1 MPAFGESV
9 LRYQDGVTVM
19 DSLESKVAVITG
31 AASGI
36 GWGMAREF
44 GREGMRV
51 VLSDVSE
58 ERLNNAVAE
67 LQSDGI
73 ECIGEVADVRS
84 AAAVDA
90 LARTAVEA
98 YGQVH
103 VICNNAGVGVFGRQ
117 WELSEQDWAWAI
129 DICLWGVIN
138 GVRAFVPR
146 MLASG
151 APCHVVNTASM
162 GGLLSAPFVGPYAT
176 AKHAVVGLS
185 KSLRA
190 ELGGTNVGV
199 TLVCPGNVR
208 TDVART
214 MRERHHGQRRGGS
227 TDLDAFLGLLE
238 TGLQDEN
245 AMDPADVGKLV
256 VQAIKANQFWLLPNG
271 APQLP
276 LVEADFDEMRSSSC
290 SFVTE

>member
-1 MPAFGESV
+1 
-9 LRYQDGVTVM
+9 M
-19 DSLESKVAVITG
+19 DSLDSKVAVITG

-36 GWGMAREF
+36 GLAMAREF
-44 GREGMRV
+44 GHEGMRV
-51 VLSDVSE
+51 VLSDVSG
-58 ERLNNAVAE
+58 ERLDNAVTK

-73 ECIGEVADVRS
+73 ECFGHIADVRS
-84 AAAVDA
+84 AEAVEA
-90 LARTAVEA
+90 LAQSGVDA

-103 VICNNAGVGVFGRQ
+103 VICNNAGAGVFGRQ
-117 WELSEQDWAWAI
+117 WELSEHDWAWAI

-151 APCHVVNTASM
+151 VPCHVVNTASM
-162 GGLLSAPFVGPYAT
+162 GGLLSAPFVGPYAA
-176 AKHAVVGLS
+176 AKHGVVGLS
-185 KSLRA
+185 KSLRV

-208 TDVART
+208 TNVART
-214 MRERHHGQRRGGS
+214 MRARHDNQRRDGGG
-227 TDLDAFLGLLE
+227 TDLDAFLDFLE

-256 VQAIKANQFWLLPNG
+256 VQAVKTSQFWLLPNG

-276 LVEADFDEMRSSSC
+276 MVEQDFEQMRNSSS
-290 SFVTE
+290 SLVTE

>member
-1 MPAFGESV
+1 
-9 LRYQDGVTVM
+9 M
-19 DSLESKVAVITG
+19 DSLKSKVAVITG

-36 GWGMAREF
+36 GLGMARAF
-44 GREGMRV
+44 GHEGMRV

-58 ERLNNAVAE
+58 GCLNKAVTD
-67 LQSDGI
+67 LQSEGV
-73 ECIGEVADVRS
+73 ECVGEIADVRS
-84 AAAVDA
+84 VEAVEA
-90 LARTAVEA
+90 LARAAADT

-103 VICNNAGVGVFGRQ
+103 VVCNNAGVGVFGRQ

-151 APCHVVNTASM
+151 VQCHVVNTASM
-162 GGLLSAPFVGPYAT
+162 GGLLSAPFVGPYAA
-176 AKHAVVGLS
+176 AKHGVVGLS
-185 KSLRA
+185 KSLRV

-208 TDVART
+208 TNVARA
-214 MRERHHGQRRGGS
+214 MREQRDGQGRGGS
-227 TDLDAFLGLLE
+227 TDLDDFLNFLE
-238 TGLQDEN
+238 SGLQDES

-256 VQAIKANQFWLLPNG
+256 VQAIKTNQFWLLPNG

-276 LVEADFDEMRSSSC
+276 LVEADFEEMRNSISLL
-290 SFVTE
+290 VTE